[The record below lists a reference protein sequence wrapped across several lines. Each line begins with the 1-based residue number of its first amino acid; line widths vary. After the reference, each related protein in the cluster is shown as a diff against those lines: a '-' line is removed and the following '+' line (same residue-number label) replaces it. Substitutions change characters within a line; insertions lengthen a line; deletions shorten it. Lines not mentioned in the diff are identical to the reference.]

1 MRRVSCLEVEVL
13 GARAPVCKSEDVIIM
28 YGLDCVCAMLIAQVK
43 YNRVCVCVCVR
54 ERERESTW
62 RNRQI
67 RQNRQEYIVPF
78 IIDIVL

>member
-43 YNRVCVCVCVR
+43 YNRVRVCVCVR
-54 ERERESTW
+54 ERERALGE
-62 RNRQI
+62 
-67 RQNRQEYIVPF
+67 
-78 IIDIVL
+78 IDKLGKIGKNILFRS

>member
-43 YNRVCVCVCVR
+43 YNRVCVCVCVCER
-54 ERERESTW
+54 EREREHLA
-62 RNRQI
+62 
-67 RQNRQEYIVPF
+67 E
-78 IIDIVL
+78 